1 MKTAAELVV
10 QVLADA
16 GVKHVFGISG
26 DSVLALMDAIE
37 RTPGISYMTVRHEQV
52 GTSMADGYARV
63 TGDPGVVLAHM
74 GPGVCNLVIGLASAF
89 RDSSPVIALSGCREG
104 RKIGRD
110 SWHEIDQLAL
120 LRPITKWNSRIT
132 SADTAARL
140 TRTAVALALG
150 GRPGPVHLELPKD
163 TAWLNQRLKR
173 ATPSFASPRD
183 RRVGPNP
190 ALVAAPA
197 ICCYPPAPGDS
208 CGRRCPAVERQR
220 RAAGAGGDVAAAD
233 RHHNKGRS
241 CIPKTIRCASARW
254 DNTARRSPARKSS
267 RRMPA
272 RARLPF
278 FRRDH
283 PGLSLISPGT
293 KIIHVDIDP
302 KELGRQFEEEIS
314 MVGDV
319 KLFLQTAITDI
330 RRREGFKPF
339 NGPLAEHPRI
349 GAIIEGREAEREAYF
364 QPSNHAK
371 VPGKPHLIVKEI
383 SQMLKRDAIVTVGA
397 GLYARFAGRLK
408 VFEPRSY
415 LKSLGLG
422 ALGWAFPAAL
432 GAKLGKPSRQV
443 ITLMGDGDFLTVMQ
457 DLETAVRENIAVTTV
472 IFNDFGHGL
481 DSRAAAARLRR
492 PRGRLGFERCS
503 FRRLRASHGR
513 AGHAHQQARR
523 GAARARP
530 DARQRQTRSV
540 GDRHRSE
547 RRVRRKTRSPRLR
560 ESSASKR

>member
-1 MKTAAELVV
+1 
-10 QVLADA
+10 
-16 GVKHVFGISG
+16 
-26 DSVLALMDAIE
+26 MDAIE

-140 TRTAVALALG
+140 TRTAVTLALG

-163 TAWLNQRLKR
+163 TALVESKVE
-173 ATPSFASPRD
+173 AGKTPSFASTRETA
-183 RRVGPNP
+183 RVGPNP
-190 ALVAAPA
+190 ALVARACDLLLSA
-197 ICCYPPAPGDS
+197 
-208 CGRRCPAVERQR
+208 RRPVIL
-220 RAAGAGGDVAAAD
+220 AGGGVLRSSASEELLALATMLPLPIVTT
-233 RHHNKGRS
+233 NKGRS
-241 CIPKTIRCASARW
+241 CIPE
-254 DNTARRSPARKSS
+254 
-267 RRMPA
+267 
-272 RARLPF
+272 
-278 FRRDH
+278 DH
-283 PGLSLISPGT
+283 PLCVGPMGQYGTPFAGEEVKQADVLLGLGCRFSDVTTRDWSLISPGT

-319 KLFLQTAITDI
+319 KLFLRAAITDI
-330 RRREGFKPF
+330 RKREGFKPF
-339 NGPLAEHPRI
+339 NGPLAEQPRI
-349 GAIIEGREAEREAYF
+349 AALIEGREAEREAYF

-383 SQMLKRDAIVTVGA
+383 SQLLKRDAIVTVGA

-472 IFNDFGHGL
+472 VFNDFGHGSIRELQRRDFGGREVGSDSRDVPFGDFARLMGALGTRISKPEEVRPALGPML
-481 DSRAAAARLRR
+481 DSGKPALLEIAID
-492 PRGRLGFERCS
+492 PK
-503 FRRLRASHGR
+503 
-513 AGHAHQQARR
+513 
-523 GAARARP
+523 GA
-530 DARQRQTRSV
+530 
-540 GDRHRSE
+540 
-547 RRVRRKTRSPRLR
+547 
-560 ESSASKR
+560 

>member
-89 RDSSPVIALSGCREG
+89 RDSSPVIALSGCREA

-140 TRTAVALALG
+140 TRTAVTLALG

-163 TAWLNQRLKR
+163 TALVESKVE
-173 ATPSFASPRD
+173 AGHTPPFASTRETA
-183 RRVGPNP
+183 RVGPNP
-190 ALVAAPA
+190 ALVARACDLLLTA
-197 ICCYPPAPGDS
+197 
-208 CGRRCPAVERQR
+208 RRPVIL
-220 RAAGAGGDVAAAD
+220 AGGGVLRSNASEELLALAAMLPLPIVTT
-233 RHHNKGRS
+233 NKGRS
-241 CIPKTIRCASARW
+241 CIPE
-254 DNTARRSPARKSS
+254 
-267 RRMPA
+267 
-272 RARLPF
+272 
-278 FRRDH
+278 DH
-283 PGLSLISPGT
+283 PLCVGPMGQYGTPFASEEVKQADVLLGLGCRFSDVTTRDWSLVSPGT

-319 KLFLQTAITDI
+319 KLFLQAAITDLK
-330 RRREGFKPF
+330 RREGVKPF

-349 GAIIEGREAEREAYF
+349 AALIEGREAEREAYF

-383 SQMLKRDAIVTVGA
+383 SQLLKRDAIVTVGA

-432 GAKLGKPSRQV
+432 GAKLGQPSRQV

-472 IFNDFGHGL
+472 VFNDCGHGSIRELQRRDFGGREVGSDSRDVPFGDFARLMGALGTRISKPEEVRPALGPML
-481 DSRAAAARLRR
+481 DSGKPALLEIAID
-492 PRGRLGFERCS
+492 PK
-503 FRRLRASHGR
+503 
-513 AGHAHQQARR
+513 
-523 GAARARP
+523 GA
-530 DARQRQTRSV
+530 
-540 GDRHRSE
+540 
-547 RRVRRKTRSPRLR
+547 
-560 ESSASKR
+560 

>member
-26 DSVLALMDAIE
+26 DSVLALIDAIE

-110 SWHEIDQLAL
+110 SWHEIDQLGL
-120 LRPITKWNSRIT
+120 LRPITKWNTRIT

-140 TRTAVALALG
+140 TRTAVTLALG

-163 TAWLNQRLKR
+163 TALVESKVEAGHTPPF
-173 ATPSFASPRD
+173 ATIREAA
-183 RRVGPNP
+183 RVGPNP
-190 ALVAAPA
+190 ALIAKACDLLLTA
-197 ICCYPPAPGDS
+197 
-208 CGRRCPAVERQR
+208 RRPVIL
-220 RAAGAGGDVAAAD
+220 AGGGALRSNASEELLALASVLALPIVTT
-233 RHHNKGRS
+233 NKGRS
-241 CIPKTIRCASARW
+241 SIPE
-254 DNTARRSPARKSS
+254 
-267 RRMPA
+267 
-272 RARLPF
+272 
-278 FRRDH
+278 DH
-283 PGLSLISPGT
+283 PLCVGAMGQYGTPFASEEVKQADVLLGLGCRFSDVTTRDWSLVSPGT

-314 MVGDV
+314 MLGDV
-319 KLFLQTAITDI
+319 KLFLQAAITEI

-349 GAIIEGREAEREAYF
+349 AAMIEGREAEREAYF

-383 SQMLKRDAIVTVGA
+383 SQLLKRDAIVTLGA

-457 DLETAVRENIAVTTV
+457 DLETAVRENIAVTIV
-472 IFNDFGHGL
+472 VFNDFGHGSIRELQRRDFGGREVGSDSRDVPFGDFARLMGALGTRINKPEEVRPALGPML
-481 DSRAAAARLRR
+481 DSGKPALLEIAID
-492 PRGRLGFERCS
+492 PK
-503 FRRLRASHGR
+503 
-513 AGHAHQQARR
+513 
-523 GAARARP
+523 GA
-530 DARQRQTRSV
+530 
-540 GDRHRSE
+540 
-547 RRVRRKTRSPRLR
+547 
-560 ESSASKR
+560 

>member
-140 TRTAVALALG
+140 TRTAVTLALG

-163 TAWLNQRLKR
+163 TALVESKVE
-173 ATPSFASPRD
+173 AGHTPPFAGTRETA
-183 RRVGPNP
+183 RVGPNP
-190 ALVAAPA
+190 ALVA
-197 ICCYPPAPGDS
+197 
-208 CGRRCPAVERQR
+208 
-220 RAAGAGGDVAAAD
+220 RACDLLLSAKRPVILAGGGVLRSSASEELLALAAMLPLPIVTT
-233 RHHNKGRS
+233 NKGRS
-241 CIPKTIRCASARW
+241 SIPE
-254 DNTARRSPARKSS
+254 
-267 RRMPA
+267 
-272 RARLPF
+272 
-278 FRRDH
+278 DH
-283 PGLSLISPGT
+283 PLCVGPMGQYGTPFAGEEVKQADVLLGLGCRFSDVTTRDWSLVSPGT

-319 KLFLQTAITDI
+319 KLFLQAAITDLK
-330 RRREGFKPF
+330 RREGVKAF
-339 NGPLAEHPRI
+339 NSPLAEHPRI
-349 GAIIEGREAEREAYF
+349 AALIEGREAEREAYF

-383 SQMLKRDAIVTVGA
+383 SQLLKRDAIVTVGA

-472 IFNDFGHGL
+472 VFNDFGHGSIRELQRRDFGGREVGSDSRDVPFGDFARLMGALGTRISKPEEVRPALGPML
-481 DSRAAAARLRR
+481 DSGKPALLEIAID
-492 PRGRLGFERCS
+492 PKG
-503 FRRLRASHGR
+503 
-513 AGHAHQQARR
+513 
-523 GAARARP
+523 
-530 DARQRQTRSV
+530 T
-540 GDRHRSE
+540 
-547 RRVRRKTRSPRLR
+547 
-560 ESSASKR
+560 